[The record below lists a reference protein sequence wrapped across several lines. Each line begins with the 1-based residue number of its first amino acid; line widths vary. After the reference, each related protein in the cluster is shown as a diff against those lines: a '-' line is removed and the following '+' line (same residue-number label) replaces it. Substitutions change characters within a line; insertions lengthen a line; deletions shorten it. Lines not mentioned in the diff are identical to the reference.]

1 MKNITLAI
9 EEKILDEVRVYA
21 ARRRTSV
28 NALVREHLESL
39 VRGQNRAREAVEELR
54 RLRATT
60 HARLGSDFRF
70 DRDDSH
76 AR

>member
-9 EEKILDEVRVYA
+9 DEKVLDEVRIYA

-39 VRGQNRAREAVEELR
+39 VRGQDRAREAIAELR
-54 RLRATT
+54 RLSETT
-60 HARLGSDFRF
+60 QARLGPEFRF
-70 DRDDSH
+70 DRDDTH

>member
-9 EEKILDEVRVYA
+9 DEKILDEVRVYA
-21 ARRRTSV
+21 AQRRTSV

-39 VRGQNRAREAVEELR
+39 VHGQDRAREAIAELR
-54 RLRATT
+54 RLSETT
-60 HARLGSDFRF
+60 QARLGPEFRF
-70 DRDDSH
+70 ERDDSH